1 MSKARKPF
9 ARLLR
14 VSTTRIDGGNLFGST
29 PKERWERFVA
39 TDRQNRVAVGNYSVL
54 IDHPDGW
61 VLVNAGPG
69 DKAPLSLDIAPMRS
83 RSSLLRELRELG
95 LMPKDIAVV
104 IYTHL
109 HDEHVGGGTHMTSSG
124 RTLPTF
130 PQARYIVQ
138 RAALDEA
145 SRPNERSARHY
156 RHDDF
161 EPLVESGQ
169 LEAAEGS
176 MEVVEG
182 IFVEPAPGPTAG
194 HQIVIAQADGQTYA
208 FLGILLPTSM
218 HLCASVVSAIDWNPE
233 ATVRTKAEVQRQ
245 AVGEDWQVA
254 SVGTDEWVP
263 ASELAALRAFSL
275 GATEPPAKKQPAR
288 QPVTAPE
295 VEVVEQREAA
305 PAAAGA

>member
-14 VSTTRIDGGNLFGST
+14 VSTTRIDGGSLFGST
-29 PKERWERFVA
+29 TKARWERFVS

-54 IDHPDGW
+54 VDQPTGW
-61 VLVNAGPG
+61 ILVNAGPG

-95 LMPKDIAVV
+95 LMPKDISVV

-145 SRPNERSARHY
+145 SRPNERSARRY
-156 RHDDF
+156 RVDDF
-161 EPLVESGQ
+161 EPLVDSGQ
-169 LEAAEGS
+169 LEAIEGS

-182 IFVEPAPGPTAG
+182 VFVEPAPGPTSG
-194 HQIVIAQADGQTYA
+194 HQIVIAQDHGNTYA
-208 FLGILLPTSM
+208 FLGMLHPTSM
-218 HLCASVVSAIDWNPE
+218 HLCASVVSAADWNPE
-233 ATVRTKAEVQRQ
+233 ATARTKAEVRRQ
-245 AVGEDWQVA
+245 AIGEGWQVA
-254 SVGTDEWVP
+254 PVGSDEWVP
-263 ASELAALRAFSL
+263 ASELPVLEAFSL
-275 GATEPPAKKQPAR
+275 GATEPPAKKQLAR
-288 QPVTAPE
+288 QPAAAPE
-295 VEVVEQREAA
+295 AAAVEVPAVAA
-305 PAAAGA
+305 VA